1 MTKFCSYCGKQN
13 SDQAQFCGYCGK
25 PFSTT
30 KLDTNLEYQKADL
43 KLKKEQLELEK
54 QNQQAQAKCPK
65 CGSTSLVAHKKG
77 YGIGKG
83 ITGLALTTLL
93 TANPIGLVGLAAG
106 NINAKKVY
114 VTCLNCGKRFKL

>member
-1 MTKFCSYCGKQN
+1 MAKFCSYCGKQN

-54 QNQQAQAKCPK
+54 QNQNAQAKCPK
-65 CGSTSLVAHKKG
+65 CGSTSLVANKKG
-77 YGIGKG
+77 FGAGKAAIGYTILG
-83 ITGLALTTLL
+83 
-93 TANPIGLVGLAAG
+93 PIGLAAG
-106 NINAKKVY
+106 GINAKKVW